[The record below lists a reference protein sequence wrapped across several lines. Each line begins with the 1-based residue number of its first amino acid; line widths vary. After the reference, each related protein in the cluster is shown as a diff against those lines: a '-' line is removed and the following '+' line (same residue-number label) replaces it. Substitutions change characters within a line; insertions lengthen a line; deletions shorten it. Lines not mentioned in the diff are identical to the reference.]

1 VSLSHATT
9 CLHMWVHPTCASR
22 SFSPCLLTGIVKM
35 TIPTAFT
42 TTMLAWSMLS
52 FPKAYTAAG
61 TVDRTMSQVGWGADY
76 LTKTFTTSVAAT
88 NTTNGTTGSIVYQ
101 VCICLLM
108 NFQEDAILMRQ
119 AVPPSPC
126 AVNFECS

>member
-1 VSLSHATT
+1 
-9 CLHMWVHPTCASR
+9 
-22 SFSPCLLTGIVKM
+22 LLAGIVKM

-101 VCICLLM
+101 VHMFCSKGSRGCNTQAGSASCQLR
-108 NFQEDAILMRQ
+108 RQ
-119 AVPPSPC
+119 L
-126 AVNFECS
+126 

>member
-1 VSLSHATT
+1 
-9 CLHMWVHPTCASR
+9 
-22 SFSPCLLTGIVKM
+22 M

-101 VCICLLM
+101 VCICLL
-108 NFQEDAILMRQ
+108 ELLSTGCDTHEAGSTTLPLRRQ
-119 AVPPSPC
+119 C
-126 AVNFECS
+126 

>member
-1 VSLSHATT
+1 
-9 CLHMWVHPTCASR
+9 
-22 SFSPCLLTGIVKM
+22 LLTGIVKM

-101 VCICLLM
+101 ARIDSEGR
-108 NFQEDAILMRQ
+108 NRQ
-119 AVPPSPC
+119 AASASFQLLC
-126 AVNFECS
+126 QS